1 MVAMNGKDIQA
12 LLATIAKLQREKKKA
27 AIKVGALPFYWV
39 KDRPYV
45 SYDEVMAVLSESKP

>member
-1 MVAMNGKDIQA
+1 MNEKEVQA

-27 AIKVGALPFYWV
+27 AIKVGALSFYWV

-45 SYDEVMAVLSESKP
+45 SYDEVIGILSESKS